1 LTDKETILE
10 LRSIIAAQSQQIVA
24 QSQQVVAQSQQV
36 KVLEDKVVC
45 LKDKVVYLLERIQ
58 ELSIKK
64 DSSNSS
70 LAPSSDISRKT
81 KSLRAK
87 SNLKSGG
94 QLGHKGHTLE
104 VSPTPDKTIELKSSF
119 CSVCSSNLE
128 SGIFVLKSKRQVIEL
143 PVIKPIYQ
151 EYQQYSC
158 RCSECGHDQIADFP
172 SNVNAPIQYGS
183 SVETLVSYLSVYQSV
198 PYNRLKKMF
207 SQVFLLPL
215 SEGTVNNIL
224 DRVALKCEVVYE
236 HLKAEISTSPVVGS
250 DETGAKVD
258 GKKWWIWT
266 WQNVL
271 NTFIMASANR
281 GSKTIDSVFENG
293 FINATLLSDRW
304 SAQLKT
310 YAKNHQLCLAHL
322 LRDLIFLEELEKHS
336 FSTAFKTLIGA
347 VFDLKRLQKSQK
359 NPCRV
364 DDSEAVLLEK
374 KLNELLAIT
383 IDAKKYPKTEVFQRS
398 MIKYRGY
405 LLPCIYDLDI
415 DADNNA
421 SERAIRI
428 IKVKQKVSGQFKT
441 GQHAFCVI
449 RSVIDTLIKRKL
461 EVVHHLD
468 LINKLQPE

>member
-1 LTDKETILE
+1 MTDKEIILE
-10 LRSIIAAQSQQIVA
+10 LRGIIAAQAQQIKMLEEKVA
-24 QSQQVVAQSQQV
+24 YTLEQVQKLS
-36 KVLEDKVVC
+36 
-45 LKDKVVYLLERIQ
+45 LKKNSR
-58 ELSIKK
+58 
-64 DSSNSS
+64 NSS
-70 LAPSSDISRKT
+70 LAPSSDIFKKNR
-81 KSLRAK
+81 SLRVK
-87 SNLKSGG
+87 SKLKSGG
-94 QLGHKGHTLE
+94 QPGHKGHTLE
-104 VSPTPDKTIELKSSF
+104 MSSTPGKTIELKSSF

-128 SGIFVLKSKRQVIEL
+128 SEIFVLKSKRQVIEL
-143 PVIKPIYQ
+143 PEIKPIYQ

-158 RCSECGHDQIADFP
+158 RCSECGHNQIADFP

-183 SVETLVSYLSVYQSV
+183 SVDTLVSYLSIYQSV

-207 SQVFLLPL
+207 SQVFSLPL
-215 SEGTVNNIL
+215 SEGTVDNIL
-224 DRVALKCEVVYE
+224 NRVALKCEVVYE
-236 HLKAEISTSPVVGS
+236 HIKAEIRTGSVVGS

-258 GKKWWIWT
+258 DKKWWIWT

-271 NTFIMASANR
+271 NTFIVASANR
-281 GSKTIDSVFENG
+281 GSKTINSVFADG

-304 SAQLKT
+304 PAQLKT

-322 LRDLIFLEELEKHS
+322 LRDLTFVEELEKHS

-347 VFDLKRLQKSQK
+347 VFDLKKLQISQK
-359 NPCRV
+359 NPCQV
-364 DDSEAVLLEK
+364 DSPEAILLEK

-383 IDAKKYPKTEVFQRS
+383 IDGKKHPKTAVFQRS

-405 LLPCIYDLDI
+405 LLPCIYDLAI
-415 DADNNA
+415 DPDNNA

-441 GQHAFCVI
+441 GQHVFCVI

-461 EVVHHLD
+461 EVIYHLN

>member
-10 LRSIIAAQSQQIVA
+10 LRGIIATQAEQLSVQSEQNR
-24 QSQQVVAQSQQV
+24 
-36 KVLEDKVVC
+36 VLEDKVN
-45 LKDKVVYLLERIQ
+45 YLLEQ
-58 ELSIKK
+58 LQKLSIKK
-64 DSSNSS
+64 SSHNSS
-70 LAPSSDISRKT
+70 LAPSTDIYK
-81 KSLRAK
+81 KNQSLRVK

-94 QLGHKGHTLE
+94 QPGHKGHALE
-104 VSPTPDKTIELKSSF
+104 MSSTPDKTIKLKSSF
-119 CSVCSSNLE
+119 CSVCSSSLE
-128 SGIFVLKSKRQVIEL
+128 AEIFVLKSKRQVIEL
-143 PVIKPIYQ
+143 PEIKAIYW

-158 RCSECGHDQIADFP
+158 RCNECGHKQIADFP

-207 SQVFLLPL
+207 SQVFSLPL
-215 SEGTVNNIL
+215 SEGTVDNIL
-224 DRVALKCEVVYE
+224 KRVALKCEVVYE
-236 HLKAEISTSPVVGS
+236 HIKAEITTSSVVGS

-271 NTFIMASANR
+271 NTFIVASANR
-281 GSKTIDSVFENG
+281 GSKTIDSVFANG

-322 LRDLIFLEELEKHS
+322 LRDLTFLEELEKHS
-336 FSTAFKTLIGA
+336 FSSAFKTLIGT
-347 VFDLKRLQKSQK
+347 VFDLKRLQILQK
-359 NPCRV
+359 TPCQV
-364 DDSEAVLLEK
+364 ASPEAILLEK

-383 IDAKKYPKTEVFQRS
+383 IDTKKHPKTAVFQRS

-405 LLPCIYDLDI
+405 LLPCIYDLAI
-415 DADNNA
+415 APDNNA

-461 EVVHHLD
+461 EVIHHLN